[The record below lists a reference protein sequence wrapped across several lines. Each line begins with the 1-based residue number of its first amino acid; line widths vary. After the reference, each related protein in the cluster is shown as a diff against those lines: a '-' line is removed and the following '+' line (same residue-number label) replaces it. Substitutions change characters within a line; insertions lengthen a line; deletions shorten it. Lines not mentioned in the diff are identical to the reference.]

1 MDSIKII
8 TTNDGSHSL
17 LNVGLDET
25 YHSRHGA
32 MQESEYVFIEKGLRY
47 WLEHS
52 KQTQLNI
59 LEVGLGTALN
69 AWLTFRLPELQTLRL
84 QYFALEKF
92 PLPEKVWQQLN
103 YAGTDRELF
112 NKIHSVAWNS
122 WQPVTNNGLI
132 FKCEATLQDLQL
144 PDLKFDLIYYDA
156 FAPNKQPEMWTFAM
170 LEKAVRT
177 LQPGG
182 VFVTYCAKG
191 QLKRD
196 LKALNLEVQSIPGP
210 PGKRE
215 MVRAIKK

>member
-47 WLEHS
+47 WLERS

-69 AWLTFRLPELQTLRL
+69 AWLTFRLHELQTLRL

>member
-1 MDSIKII
+1 
-8 TTNDGSHSL
+8 
-17 LNVGLDET
+17 
-25 YHSRHGA
+25 